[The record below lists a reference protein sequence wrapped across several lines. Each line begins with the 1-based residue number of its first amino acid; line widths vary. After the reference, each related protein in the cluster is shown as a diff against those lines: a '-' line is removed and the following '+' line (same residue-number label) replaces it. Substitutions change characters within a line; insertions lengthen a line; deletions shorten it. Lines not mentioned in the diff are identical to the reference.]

1 MEEHV
6 SNQNKDRKKKLGN
19 KGFTLIEILIVVMVL
34 GILAMVIVPQITVST
49 QDAKT
54 STLET
59 NLTAIRNAIEMYYV
73 QHENTYPGMTT
84 IAGAAITTG
93 WATASPTP
101 FTRQLTEYTELDG
114 TPSTTKTTDA
124 EFGPYLKGGAFPA
137 NPFDNKI
144 TVVCGDSA
152 DITITTAAGAGGW
165 MYYPQTGKILPN
177 HVAIP

>member
-6 SNQNKDRKKKLGN
+6 VIQRQGRNRKFGN

-49 QDAKT
+49 IDAKK
-54 STLET
+54 SALET

-73 QHENTYPGMTT
+73 QHDNTYPGMTT
-84 IAGAAITTG
+84 IAGVAITTD

-101 FTRQLTEYTELDG
+101 FSRQLTEYTKVSGEV
-114 TPSTTKTTDA
+114 SKTKTGD
-124 EFGPYLKGGAFPA
+124 FIYGPYMKGGAFPA
-137 NPFDNKI
+137 NPFDSKI

-152 DITITTAAGAGGW
+152 DITITTVAGAGGW
-165 MYYPQTGKILPN
+165 MYYPQTGKILAN
-177 HVAIP
+177 HVAVP